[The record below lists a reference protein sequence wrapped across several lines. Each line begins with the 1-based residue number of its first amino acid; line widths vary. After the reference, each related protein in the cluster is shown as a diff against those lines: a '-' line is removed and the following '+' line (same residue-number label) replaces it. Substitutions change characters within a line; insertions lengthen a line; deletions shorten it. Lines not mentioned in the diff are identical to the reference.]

1 MNWRALGCGLL
12 AIVVFVA
19 IGISGTLMAL
29 EPAGCPAQLQWV
41 DRTYVAVGPPTD
53 EPVVGSGDPAPLGT
67 TLIGVAGRTVF
78 GPEGSTPSP
87 NGGNRPDEIALD
99 CGDGTFVTYR
109 WTAAE

>member
-99 CGDGTFVTYR
+99 CGDETFVTYR